1 MDNML
6 EMYLYET
13 NTLMEQLDELLIEA
27 EKNATF
33 TTNDVNEIFRIM
45 HTIKGSSAMME
56 FSTLMEIAHHI
67 EDLFFYIRENGMDA
81 LDESHKNDLFN
92 LMFQSTDALRIE
104 VEKIENDEPLSTNI
118 DHIIA
123 NINSFLE
130 KISSSGDKAAADSSM
145 DEAADSDTPVADGE
159 AIARINQEL
168 AGCPESS
175 MPYFIRIHFE
185 EGSGMENLRAF
196 MVITALREI
205 DLNFEHYPNDV
216 ETNSDTSETIVE
228 KGFFIAVSSEEDLE
242 RALQAVKLQNSIHSY
257 EVIENAAVKQTKKA
271 QAAPSGPSSADS
283 GSKAKASPAAS
294 APEAS
299 APAAAT
305 ASAPAASSAHNGAPV
320 KQSLI
325 SVNLSKLDS
334 LVALVGEIVIT
345 ESMVTSSPDLQNL
358 KLDNFT
364 KSARQL
370 RKLTDD
376 LQDIAMSLRM
386 VPLSGTFQ
394 KMNRIVRD
402 MKKKLN
408 KDVRLTLVGENTEVD
423 KTVVDSIGDPI
434 MHIVRNSMDHGVEAT
449 AEERIAAGK
458 NPQAE
463 IVLSAAHTGSEVI
476 ISISDDGQGMNP
488 DKILAKA
495 ERNGILT
502 KPASDYSKK
511 EILSLLLLPGF
522 STNEEVTEFSG
533 RGVGMD
539 VVKKNVE
546 AVGGTISITSETGK
560 GSCTTLKIP
569 LTMAITDGME
579 VSVGKSLFTI
589 PIANI
594 RQSFKPQKEEVI
606 LDANGNEIIKCLDA
620 FYPII
625 RIHELYN
632 IETEVTNIEDG
643 ILIWVETA
651 DKSYCLFVDELL
663 GEQQVVVKP
672 LSPFLG
678 NFNIKHSGIGGCT
691 ILGDGN
697 ISLILDISNLYAA
710 TQQY

>member
-27 EKNATF
+27 EKNEAF

-67 EDLFFYIRENGMDA
+67 EDLFFYIRENGMDS
-81 LDESHKNDLFN
+81 LDESHKSDLFN
-92 LMFQSTDALRIE
+92 LMFQSTDALRVE

-118 DHIIA
+118 DQIIT

-130 KISSSGDKAAADSSM
+130 KISSSGNSSSDAQTEKADASSAA
-145 DEAADSDTPVADGE
+145 PVADAQ
-159 AIARINQEL
+159 AIAVINQEL
-168 AGCPESS
+168 AGCPASS

-185 EGSGMENLRAF
+185 QGSGMENLRAF
-196 MVITALREI
+196 MTITALKEI
-205 DLNFEHYPNDV
+205 DLQFEHYPEDV
-216 ETNSDTSETIVE
+216 ETNSETSEAIIDHGFYIALSSADDVE
-228 KGFFIAVSSEEDLE
+228 KAV
-242 RALQAVKLQNSIHSY
+242 QIIKMQNSIETY
-257 EVIENAAVKQTKKA
+257 EVIENATVK
-271 QAAPSGPSSADS
+271 AAEASSPAP
-283 GSKAKASPAAS
+283 AAAPAAS
-294 APEAS
+294 AS
-299 APAAAT
+299 
-305 ASAPAASSAHNGAPV
+305 HNSAPV

-334 LVALVGEIVIT
+334 LVAIVGEIVIT

-358 KLDNFT
+358 KLDNFM

-434 MHIVRNSMDHGVEAT
+434 MHIVRNSMDHGVETT

-458 NPQAE
+458 DPQAE
-463 IVLSAAHTGSEVI
+463 IILSAAHTGSEVI
-476 ISISDDGQGMNP
+476 ISISDDGQGMDP
-488 DKILAKA
+488 EKILAKA

-511 EILSLLLLPGF
+511 EILSLLMLPGF

-546 AVGGTISITSETGK
+546 AVGGTISITSELGK

-579 VSVGKSLFTI
+579 VSVGNSMFTI

-606 LDANGNEIIKCLDA
+606 LDASGNEIIKCLDA

-672 LSPFLG
+672 LSSFLS
-678 NFNIKHSGIGGCT
+678 NFNIKNSGIGGCT

-697 ISLILDISNLYAA
+697 ISLILDIGNLYAA
-710 TQQY
+710 TQGLY

>member
-27 EKNATF
+27 EKNADF

-45 HTIKGSSAMME
+45 HTVKGSSAMME

-67 EDLFFYIRENGMDA
+67 EDLFFYIRENGMDS
-81 LDESHKNDLFN
+81 LDESHKTDLFN
-92 LMFQSTDALRIE
+92 LMFQSTDALRVE

-118 DHIIA
+118 DPIIN

-130 KISSSGDKAAADSSM
+130 KISSSGNKSSDDSSAG
-145 DEAADSDTPVADGE
+145 EAASDMPVADE
-159 AIARINQEL
+159 KAIALINQEL
-168 AGCPESS
+168 AGCPASA
-175 MPYFIRIHFE
+175 MPYFIRVHFE

-196 MVITALREI
+196 MLITALREI
-205 DLNFEHYPNDV
+205 DLQFEHYPEDV
-216 ETNSDTSETIVE
+216 ETDSSTSEAIVDNGFYVALSSSEDVE
-228 KGFFIAVSSEEDLE
+228 K
-242 RALQAVKLQNSIHSY
+242 ALQVVKLQNSIHTY
-257 EVIENAAVKQTKKA
+257 EVLENAASKPAKEAPAAASA
-271 QAAPSGPSSADS
+271 QAAPSES
-283 GSKAKASPAAS
+283 AAS
-294 APEAS
+294 APADTAPAS
-299 APAAAT
+299 APASKAPQAT
-305 ASAPAASSAHNGAPV
+305 AAHTSAPV

-334 LVALVGEIVIT
+334 LVAIVGEIVIT

-358 KLDNFT
+358 KLDNFM

-434 MHIVRNSMDHGVEAT
+434 MHIVRNSMDHGVETT

-458 NPQAE
+458 DAQAE

-476 ISISDDGQGMNP
+476 ISISDDGQGMDP

-511 EILSLLLLPGF
+511 EILSLLMLPGF

-546 AVGGTISITSETGK
+546 AVGGTISITSELGK

-579 VSVGKSLFTI
+579 ISVGKSMFTI

-594 RQSFKPQKEEVI
+594 RQSFKPQREEVI
-606 LDANGNEIIKCLDA
+606 LDANGNEIIKCLDT
-620 FYPII
+620 FYPIV

-632 IETEVTNIEDG
+632 IETEITNIEDG

-678 NFNIKHSGIGGCT
+678 NFNIKNSGIGGCT

-710 TQQY
+710 TQNQY

>member
-67 EDLFFYIRENGMDA
+67 EDLFFYIRENGMDS
-81 LDESHKNDLFN
+81 LDESHKTELFN
-92 LMFQSTDALRIE
+92 LMFQSTDTLRVE

-118 DHIIA
+118 DQIIT

-130 KISSSGDKAAADSSM
+130 KISSSGDSSSNASAVKEDGAATDM
-145 DEAADSDTPVADGE
+145 PVADE
-159 AIARINQEL
+159 QAIAVINQEL
-168 AGCPESS
+168 AGCPASAL
-175 MPYFIRIHFE
+175 PYFIRIHFE

-196 MVITALREI
+196 MVITALNEI
-205 DLNFEHYPNDV
+205 ELQFEHYPEDV
-216 ETNSDTSETIVE
+216 ETNSDTSESIIE
-228 KGFFIAVSSEEDLE
+228 HGFFIALSSSEDVDK
-242 RALQAVKLQNSIHSY
+242 AVQIIKMQNSIQTY
-257 EVIENAAVKQTKKA
+257 EVIENATVKAPTA
-271 QAAPSGPSSADS
+271 AAAPAAAPSET
-283 GSKAKASPAAS
+283 PAAS
-294 APEAS
+294 ADTSA
-299 APAAAT
+299 APAAAPST
-305 ASAPAASSAHNGAPV
+305 PAKQAAPAASASHSSAPV

-334 LVALVGEIVIT
+334 LVAIVGEIVIT

-358 KLDNFT
+358 KLDNFM

-434 MHIVRNSMDHGVEAT
+434 MHIVRNSMDHGVETT

-458 NPQAE
+458 DPQAE
-463 IVLSAAHTGSEVI
+463 IILSAAHTGSEVI
-476 ISISDDGQGMNP
+476 ISISDDGQGMDP

-511 EILSLLLLPGF
+511 EILSLLMLPGF

-546 AVGGTISITSETGK
+546 SVGGTISITSELGK

-579 VSVGKSLFTI
+579 ISVGQSMFTI

-594 RQSFKPQKEEVI
+594 RQSFKVQKGDVI
-606 LDANGNEIIKCLDA
+606 LDASGNEIIKCLDA
-620 FYPII
+620 FYPIV

-672 LSPFLG
+672 LSPFLS
-678 NFNIKHSGIGGCT
+678 NFNIKNSGIGGCT

-710 TQQY
+710 TQGLY